1 MGKKVEFGKRFAMIG
16 VISGLALAL
25 GVPALALAGHMP
37 YGIVCAIMIV
47 SVLTGGAIILV
58 SSFFGIVLPTV
69 AEDDNAPKKTVVVKT
84 LLGKTTRT
92 EPVSPAPQPQQNG
105 SAAAAT
111 PAEPP
116 QK

>member
-25 GVPALALAGHMP
+25 GVPALAIAGGMP
-37 YGIVCAIMIV
+37 YGIICAIMIV
-47 SVLTGGAIILV
+47 SVLTGGAIIPV

-69 AEDDNAPKKTVVVKT
+69 AEHDTPKKTVVVKT
-84 LLGKTTRT
+84 LFGTTTKT
-92 EPVSPAPQPQQNG
+92 EPASVVPQPQTNG
-105 SAAAAT
+105 SAPAAAS
-111 PAEPP
+111 EPP

>member
-25 GVPALALAGHMP
+25 GVPALALMGGMP

-69 AEDDNAPKKTVVVKT
+69 VEDDKPRMPVMVRSVMNKATGVANAAAAK
-84 LLGKTTRT
+84 
-92 EPVSPAPQPQQNG
+92 PQQNG
-105 SAAAAT
+105 SASTGAADEQ
-111 PAEPP
+111 P
-116 QK
+116 KS

>member
-25 GVPALALAGHMP
+25 GVPALALLGKMP

-69 AEDDNAPKKTVVVKT
+69 AEDDTPKKTVVVKT
-84 LLGKTTRT
+84 LFGKATRT
-92 EPVSPAPQPQQNG
+92 EPASATVNPQQNG
-105 SAAAAT
+105 QASTGAFD
-111 PAEPP
+111 E
-116 QK
+116 QSKS

>member
-16 VISGLALAL
+16 VLSGLALAL
-25 GVPALALAGHMP
+25 GVPALALMGGMP

-69 AEDDNAPKKTVVVKT
+69 AEDDSPRKTMVVKSVVNKVT
-84 LLGKTTRT
+84 GQGNAAVTVK
-92 EPVSPAPQPQQNG
+92 PQQNG
-105 SAAAAT
+105 AGTTGTSDAQ
-111 PAEPP
+111 P
-116 QK
+116 KN